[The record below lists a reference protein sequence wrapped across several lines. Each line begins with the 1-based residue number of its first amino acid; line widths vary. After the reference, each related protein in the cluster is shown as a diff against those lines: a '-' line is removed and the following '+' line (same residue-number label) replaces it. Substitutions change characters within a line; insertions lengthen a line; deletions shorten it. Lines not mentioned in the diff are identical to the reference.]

1 MGLKEKLNT
10 AKNLVNETPASTRRV
25 PRQSVQPFTGS
36 VESLTN
42 TVFGKADRV
51 VYDDNGHQVYDP
63 DEEMKRISQGLPKDT
78 SNCKLPDFIK
88 ESIISNPLIMSSVD
102 PKMDS
107 FTEALAQ
114 KIPGV
119 SKVAAVMNRVDEADR
134 EKEVARKAAINEVSQ
149 HATAAVDYG
158 LIKSIVENAV
168 NSLREEF
175 RNELNESVNRS
186 RSRDT
191 SLAAMKMTDK
201 FLFLDNDNN
210 VFECQMVY
218 RGKNK
223 KKN

>member
-1 MGLKEKLNT
+1 MDLKGKLNT
-10 AKNLVNETPASTRRV
+10 AKNMASETPVSERRIS
-25 PRQSVQPFTGS
+25 RQTVQPFTGS
-36 VESLTN
+36 VESLN
-42 TVFGKADRV
+42 NQVFGKANTM
-51 VYDDNGHQVYDP
+51 YDDDGRPVYSA
-63 DEEMKRISQGLPKDT
+63 DEDMKRIKQGLPQDM
-78 SNCKLPDFIK
+78 SNCKLPDAIK
-88 ESIISNPLIMSSVD
+88 ESIMSNPLILSQVD

-119 SKVAAVMNRVDEADR
+119 SKVAGIMNKLDEEDR
-134 EKEVARKAAINEVSQ
+134 EKEAARKAAINETLQ
-149 HATAAVDYG
+149 HGSVTIDYG
-158 LIKSIVENAV
+158 LIKNIVETAV

-175 RNELNESVNRS
+175 RNELNETINRS
-186 RSRDT
+186 RTRDT

-218 RGKNK
+218 KGKNK